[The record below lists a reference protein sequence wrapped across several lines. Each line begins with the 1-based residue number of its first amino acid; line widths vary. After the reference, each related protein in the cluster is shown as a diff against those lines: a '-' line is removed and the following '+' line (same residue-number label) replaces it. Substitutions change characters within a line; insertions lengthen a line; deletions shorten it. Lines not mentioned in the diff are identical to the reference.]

1 MLMKFRGASFLLLCV
16 TALTGLHLTSAANAE
31 DAVMTANF
39 DGKPWTA
46 SFAQGTT
53 LKMAGKP
60 VLNLSGTQQG
70 SPTMTFNST
79 LVLKTADDY
88 LGTYKLSGGFPA
100 NGGNFNVLDSGAM
113 VGHFRFKSGE
123 VVIDKYDAAAK
134 TISGHFSASG
144 KDDDGKPGEI
154 SDGIFSGVQ
163 VSPQ

>member
-1 MLMKFRGASFLLLCV
+1 MPKGLQQSLLLCAV
-16 TALTGLHLTSAANAE
+16 ALAGPLSMHDARSE

-53 LKMAGKP
+53 LEMAGKP

-79 LVLKTADDY
+79 LVLKMPGDY
-88 LGTYKLSGGFPA
+88 VGTYQFTGGFPA
-100 NGGNFNVLDSGAM
+100 NGGNFNILDSGAM
-113 VGHFRFKSGE
+113 VGHIRFRSGG

-134 TISGHFSASG
+134 TISGHFAAAG
-144 KDDDGKPGEI
+144 KDDDGKPGDI
-154 SDGIFSGVQ
+154 TNGTFSGIP